1 MQSTLPFGTNE
12 TPSRTGISSVV
23 VVAVVTATIVLVRE
37 GFLPAVEHLVLVS
50 CVFLLLETLSGGTS
64 EATTRKF
71 LFRETVSRRSGDD
84 DFLDLMVF
92 CLVRH

>member
-23 VVAVVTATIVLVRE
+23 VVVTATIVLVRE